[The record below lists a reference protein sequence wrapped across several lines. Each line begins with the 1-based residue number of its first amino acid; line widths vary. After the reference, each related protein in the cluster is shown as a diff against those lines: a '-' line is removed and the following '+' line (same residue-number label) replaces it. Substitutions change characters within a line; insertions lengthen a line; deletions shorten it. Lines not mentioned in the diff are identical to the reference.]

1 MFVEQLTAAL
11 GDRYRIQRELGQGG
25 MAVVYLADDLKHE
38 RSVAIKVLR
47 PEIARALG
55 AARFLNEIRT
65 TAGLAHPHILP
76 LHDSG
81 EAGEL
86 LYYVMP
92 FVSGESLR
100 QRLEREGPLPVR
112 DALLITREVAD
123 ALGYAHQ
130 RQIIHRDIKPEN
142 ILLADGHAFVADF
155 GIARALRSS
164 GDPRLTRTGTS
175 LGTPTYMSPEQA
187 FGESSVDARSDLYSL
202 ACVVY
207 EMVTGHPPWNGPT
220 AEAVLVQR
228 FTSSAP
234 RLQDSHSDLPAALG
248 ETLHRA
254 LARDPADRFP

>member
-1 MFVEQLTAAL
+1 MTVDQLTTAL
-11 GDRYRIQRELGQGG
+11 GDSYRIQRELGQGG

-47 PEIARALG
+47 PEVARALG

-92 FVSGESLR
+92 FVAGESLR
-100 QRLEREGPLPVR
+100 QRLDREGALPLP
-112 DALLITREVAD
+112 DALRITREVAD

-155 GIARALRSS
+155 
-164 GDPRLTRTGTS
+164 
-175 LGTPTYMSPEQA
+175 
-187 FGESSVDARSDLYSL
+187 
-202 ACVVY
+202 
-207 EMVTGHPPWNGPT
+207 
-220 AEAVLVQR
+220 
-228 FTSSAP
+228 
-234 RLQDSHSDLPAALG
+234 
-248 ETLHRA
+248 
-254 LARDPADRFP
+254 